1 MNSCLV
7 FVRWL
12 FRTGSIP
19 QEVTW
24 PKGCVVIR
32 DESASR
38 LKIYLFR
45 VVYNHRVRQTI
56 LTVILLLAHSMK
68 HSHREIDSYAV
79 AIVGDFNFDWS
90 EAE

>member
-1 MNSCLV
+1 M
-7 FVRWL
+7 
-12 FRTGSIP
+12 
-19 QEVTW
+19 
-24 PKGCVVIR
+24 
-32 DESASR
+32 
-38 LKIYLFR
+38 KIYLFR